1 MKRTPLIPIGAIFQR
16 ETMVELAEPDWP
28 LMDDVKDQVVLY
40 DENQGIAA
48 IWDWPSAKFV
58 RLKSGESVVY
68 TDENGTGRRYI
79 QR

>member
-1 MKRTPLIPIGAIFQR
+1 MKRTPLIPIGAIFRR
-16 ETMVELAEPDWP
+16 ERMLELVEVDWP
-28 LMDDVKDQVVLY
+28 SVNDIKDKVAIY
-40 DENQGIAA
+40 DSIQQIAA

-68 TDENGTGRRYI
+68 KDMDGVERRYV